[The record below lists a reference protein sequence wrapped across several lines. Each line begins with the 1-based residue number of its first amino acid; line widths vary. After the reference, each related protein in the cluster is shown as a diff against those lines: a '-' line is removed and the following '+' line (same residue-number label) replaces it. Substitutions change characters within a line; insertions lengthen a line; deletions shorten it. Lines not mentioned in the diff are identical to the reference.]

1 MVPCF
6 AVGGHGPWGSGPR
19 SITKHHEAIGSGE
32 LPQYA
37 LLPLRGRERFGDNV
51 IMGSS
56 GDRMGQ
62 MGPVWI
68 TCWKLQGE
76 NM

>member
-1 MVPCF
+1 MLR
-6 AVGGHGPWGSGPR
+6 GGGPWAMGIGS
-19 SITKHHEAIGSGE
+19 TQHEVGSGE

-56 GDRMGQ
+56 GDRMEQ
-62 MGPVWI
+62 MGPVVDH
-68 TCWKLQGE
+68 LLE
-76 NM
+76 VAR